1 MPSNHSPVNLEPF
14 DSQAFLA
21 QTTQRPG
28 VYQMLSAEGDVL
40 YVGKAK
46 NLKQRL
52 ASYFRSSG
60 LAIKTQALVQRIQGI
75 QLTITGSETEALLL
89 EQNLIKKLRPPY
101 NILLR
106 DDKSYP
112 FIFISDTHQY
122 PAIQFHRGSR
132 RHKGRYFG
140 PFPSS
145 GAVRD
150 SLNLLQKIF
159 RIRQCEE
166 SFFKNRSRPCLQYQI
181 NRCSGPCVNKI
192 TPENYADD
200 IRHAMMFL
208 EGKNQSIR
216 DELAKQMERAAES
229 LDFELAA
236 ELRDQIISLQKVQE
250 EQHISGVEGD
260 ADILACAIS
269 AGAACIHQ
277 LFVKGGRVIGSKAHY
292 PKLALETTESELL
305 SSFIGQYY
313 LQGAEIQLNAENGT
327 EQQHSPVISS
337 SQGSARPVPPQL
349 ILSHEADD
357 VDCLVA
363 ALTAVRGKRIQVTS
377 RVRGARSNWLK
388 LAMTNAEQQIQNFIA
403 NRQNIYRR
411 YIELQEALGL
421 DEAPKRMECFDI
433 SHSSGEATVA
443 SCVVFDNQ
451 GPKKSDYRRF
461 NIETAVAGD
470 DYGAMNE
477 ALTRRY
483 KRLKKDDAI
492 LPDILI
498 VDGGK
503 GQLKQA
509 KEVLAELQIDTILV
523 LGIAKGVTRKPGL
536 ESIIHA
542 DTYDELVL
550 PTNSGALHL
559 LQHIRDEAHRFA
571 ITGHR
576 QRRAKKR
583 GQSAL
588 EQIPGVGPK
597 RRKELLKHFGGVQE
611 IGRASVEEIAKV
623 STISRVMA
631 EEIYAH
637 LHRD

>member
-1 MPSNHSPVNLEPF
+1 MTSNTASSVSAF
-14 DSQAFLA
+14 DSKSFLA
-21 QTTQRPG
+21 GVTQRPG
-28 VYQMLSAEGDVL
+28 VYQMFSADGDVL

-46 NLKQRL
+46 NLKKRL
-52 ASYFRSSG
+52 ASYFRGSG
-60 LAIKTQALVQRIQGI
+60 LAVKTQALVQRIADI
-75 QLTITGSETEALLL
+75 QVTITGSETEALLL
-89 EQNLIKKLRPPY
+89 EQNLIKKQRPPY

-112 FIFISDTHQY
+112 FIFISETHSH
-122 PAIQFHRGSR
+122 PAIQFHRGSKR
-132 RHKGRYFG
+132 RRGRYFG

-145 GAVRD
+145 GAVRE

-166 SFFKNRSRPCLQYQI
+166 SFFKNRTRPCLQYQI
-181 NRCSGPCVNKI
+181 KRCSGPCVGMI
-192 TPENYADD
+192 SREAYGED

-216 DELAKQMERAAES
+216 EELARQMEAASEQ
-229 LDFELAA
+229 LDFEQAA

-250 EQHISGVEGD
+250 EQHVSGVDGD

-292 PKLALETTESELL
+292 PKLALETSEAELL
-305 SSFIGQYY
+305 SGFIGQYY
-313 LQGAEIQLNAENGT
+313 LQSDG
-327 EQQHSPVISS
+327 
-337 SQGSARPVPPQL
+337 RPIPPQL
-349 ILSHEADD
+349 ILSHDPEDDGCLAEA
-357 VDCLVA
+357 LES
-363 ALTAVRGKRIQVTS
+363 LRGSQVRVS
-377 RVRGARSNWLK
+377 HRVRGARANWLK
-388 LAMTNAEQQIQNFIA
+388 LAKTNADQQIQQYIA
-403 NRQNIYRR
+403 SRKNIYRR
-411 YIELQEALGL
+411 YVELQEALSL
-421 DEAPKRMECFDI
+421 DELPQRMECFDI

-443 SCVVFDNQ
+443 SCVVFDSQ
-451 GPKKSDYRRF
+451 GPRKSDYRKF
-461 NIETAVAGD
+461 NIETATAGD

-477 ALTRRY
+477 ALNRRY
-483 KRLKKDDAI
+483 KRLRKEGAR

-498 VDGGK
+498 VDGGR

-509 KEVLAELQIDTILV
+509 QEVLTELQIDSILV

-536 ESIIHA
+536 ESILQA
-542 DTYDELVL
+542 DSDAELVL
-550 PTNSGALHL
+550 PANSGALHL

-571 ITGHR
+571 ITSHR
-576 QRRAKKR
+576 QRRARSR
-583 GQSAL
+583 GQSSL

-597 RRKELLKHFGGVQE
+597 RRRELLRHFGGVQE
-611 IGRASVEEIAKV
+611 IARASVEEIAKV